1 MGEMGICNGC
11 VQILLDRDKMAEIW
25 HFEMKFPERKCFN
38 FDQDYIMSYDLL
50 GEFSWQK
57 VSIASDNGFVFNRR
71 LAINCSKAALAG
83 WRMRHSALMWA
94 DPPPWNLARKDFRK
108 RKHVSCEN

>member
-11 VQILLDRDKMAEIW
+11 VQTLLDRDKMAEIW
-25 HFEMKFPERKCFN
+25 HFEMKFPERKCLN

-94 DPPPWNLARKDFRK
+94 DPPPWNLPRKDFRK